1 MAAKSNVPN
10 ELKSVQEGKAVQ
22 EEKKMPKQ
30 KESAYMAFEL
40 ADNAAALFGTRKECV
55 LAALK
60 EAGVQSCTLDR
71 AKELVE
77 KFRKKE
83 VK

>member
-30 KESAYMAFEL
+30 KESAYTAFEL
-40 ADNAAALFGTRKECV
+40 AALFGTRKECV

>member
-1 MAAKSNVPN
+1 MATKGNTPN
-10 ELKSVQEGKAVQ
+10 ELKTGQD
-22 EEKKMPKQ
+22 EKKVPKQ
-30 KESAYMAFEL
+30 KESAYTAAEL
-40 ADNAAALFGTRKECV
+40 ADNATALFGTRKECV

-60 EAGVQSCTLDR
+60 EAGVQSCTLAR
-71 AKELVE
+71 ARELVE